1 MDNQLS
7 EILARRKRINT
18 GREPAPCRSEM
29 SQAAKS
35 LHHKMQGNFNP
46 YTAFPNLSRKQV
58 KEYEKTFKDYD
69 SGSKGYLDIEDVKK
83 MMEYVGKPQTHLQIK
98 KLMSESAEKE
108 DAAID
113 CCWV

>member
-29 SQAAKS
+29 SQESKN
-35 LHHKMQGNFNP
+35 LHTKMQGNFNP

-69 SGSKGYLDIEDVKK
+69 TGSKGFLDIEDVKK
-83 MMEYVGKPQTHLQIK
+83 MMEFVGKPQTHLQIK
-98 KLMSESAEKE
+98 KLMSESLEKE
-108 DAAID
+108 DSGI
-113 CCWV
+113 VS